1 MKVVQTLSVVEK
13 AVFLMQT
20 DIFKS
25 LATDEVALIAV
36 KSSEN
41 QFEAGELVE
50 EGSEASRSFHVVI
63 DGAVEVSK
71 NGTVF
76 RRATKGM
83 YVGLLSLLEIHGD
96 EEVRAVEP
104 THTVVLSCENFKQ
117 AVADNPQFALTMI
130 RSVAIMAVDFA
141 LRVEELEKA
150 EAGRQGG
157 I

>member
-1 MKVVQTLSVVEK
+1 MKVVRTLSVVEK

-36 KSSEN
+36 KSTEN
-41 QFEAGELVE
+41 EFEAGELVE
-50 EGSEASRSFHVVI
+50 KGSEAGRSFHVVI
-63 DGAVEVSK
+63 EGAVEVSR
-71 NGTVF
+71 NSTVF

-83 YVGLLSLLEIHGD
+83 YFGLLPLLEIQGD

-104 THTVVLSCENFKQ
+104 THTLVLSCENFKQ

-130 RSVAIMAVDFA
+130 RSVATMALNFA

-150 EAGRQGG
+150 GAGR
-157 I
+157 